1 WLSSVGYARGFAR
14 MHTFRDGRAGTF
26 IHVEPRQ
33 SITASNADEWIRN
46 TPGTEGL
53 VALAILK
60 ILMEAGEADRKFADA
75 VAQVDVKQAADASGV
90 SLQQLGPA
98 AEMFGRAKPGL
109 AIGGGVATTGT
120 NAVATLSAIN
130 LLNAATGNVGKTVR
144 FGPDS
149 AYGKVTPY
157 ADVAAL
163 TQSMANGE
171 IELLLLGPRVNP
183 AFTLPGGL
191 KFADAARKVSLVLS
205 FSSLP
210 S

>member
-1 WLSSVGYARGFAR
+1 
-14 MHTFRDGRAGTF
+14 
-26 IHVEPRQ
+26 Q
-33 SITASNADEWIRN
+33 SITASSADEWIRN

-53 VALAILK
+53 VALAVLK
-60 ILMEAGEADRKFADA
+60 ILIEAGAADRKFEDA
-75 VAQVDVKQAADASGV
+75 VAQVDVKQVAEASGV
-90 SLQQLGPA
+90 PLQQLA
-98 AEMFGRAKPGL
+98 HIAEMFGRARPAL
-109 AIGGGVATTGT
+109 AVGGGVATTGA
-120 NAVATLSAIN
+120 NAVATLTAIN

-157 ADVAAL
+157 KDVAEL
-163 TQSMANGE
+163 TQAMANGE